1 MPAATTNSTTPARWR
16 VLILPGGTEIGL
28 ELRQSLVWCKEVEL
42 FSAGAEV
49 SNHAPYVF
57 RRHFIVPSVSSPG
70 WIESLN
76 SLIAA
81 EGITHIFPAHDDVI
95 VALAEAA
102 PQLKARVVSSPAT
115 TCHLTRSKRQ
125 TLQLLAG
132 TVPVPRLFES
142 AAAVDE
148 FPVFVK
154 PDRGQGSMNAA
165 RADTREQLRTLLS
178 EDPSRIILEHLPG
191 PEFTVDCFSDRDRGL
206 LYASGR
212 QRRRI
217 RSGIAMDSVPVADPR
232 FGEYANRIAACM
244 PLHGAWFFQVKTAK
258 DGEPKLL
265 EVAPRVGGT
274 SALSRVRGVNLPLLS
289 LYENERAPVRID
301 ASAFDVEIDR
311 ALVNRFKTSLKY
323 STIYVDFDDT
333 VLVRG
338 KVNPELMK
346 LLFQALNRDVR
357 LVLVTRHAGD
367 LAASL
372 RRCRI
377 EGLFDE
383 VIHLRDRQPKGD
395 FIRERDAILID
406 DSFAERAAVHAQT
419 GIPVFDPS
427 MVEALLDDRE

>member
-1 MPAATTNSTTPARWR
+1 
-16 VLILPGGTEIGL
+16 
-28 ELRQSLVWCKEVEL
+28 
-42 FSAGAEV
+42 
-49 SNHAPYVF
+49 
-57 RRHFIVPSVSSPG
+57 
-70 WIESLN
+70 
-76 SLIAA
+76 
-81 EGITHIFPAHDDVI
+81 
-95 VALAEAA
+95 
-102 PQLKARVVSSPAT
+102 
-115 TCHLTRSKRQ
+115 
-125 TLQLLAG
+125 
-132 TVPVPRLFES
+132 
-142 AAAVDE
+142 
-148 FPVFVK
+148 
-154 PDRGQGSMNAA
+154 
-165 RADTREQLRTLLS
+165 
-178 EDPSRIILEHLPG
+178 
-191 PEFTVDCFSDRDRGL
+191 
-206 LYASGR
+206 
-212 QRRRI
+212 
-217 RSGIAMDSVPVADPR
+217 MDSVPVADPR

-258 DGEPKLL
+258 DGELKLL